1 MEKLCDQCL
10 LQYICLKNLIQYLIN
25 RTIRILV
32 SLKAEPGEKEN
43 EITEAILK
51 GIHKSVNIRQNQEG
65 LTGYLQFSQNLV
77 DRMRQRLFDDSK
89 NKTLLEDIHIIKIAK
104 NYFDSYLNRINEYFN
119 KLSFIL

>member
-1 MEKLCDQCL
+1 MSI
-10 LQYICLKNLIQYLIN
+10 LQ
-25 RTIRILV
+25 
-32 SLKAEPGEKEN
+32 
-43 EITEAILK
+43 
-51 GIHKSVNIRQNQEG
+51 RQNQEG

-89 NKTLLEDIHIIKIAK
+89 NKTLLEDIHVIKIAN